1 MAMLKTLT
9 LLLIVLASCMSSS
22 EADRITTQKE
32 GDEAQATSEDKAEIK
47 TVEFHNLN
55 EEDFTDEEHQEV
67 QAEDANFASGLTA
80 EMNFTPRPLCPCVEP
95 YRGGDGRVAIDNCF
109 WCKYKSM
116 NDLKRTICKKCSASV
131 GDTLYLETWQTCLGT
146 GCYRE
151 KGHCSRPTTVGVTYD
166 KEHFVNALKCP
177 PPAGGLALGGNSWD
191 MIQGVLAANNRLNS
205 NGGVLSSPM
214 YSSDSAKAKANCKT
228 DYTAVF
234 IEHWRTCTG
243 PNGCYHQKTYTCE
256 KQYSDVSVCLKTV
269 LEKNGVTYSK
279 AHQLSF
285 VSCKASEDR

>member
-22 EADRITTQKE
+22 EANRIQTQKV

-47 TVEFHNLN
+47 TVEFHNHN
-55 EEDFTDEEHQEV
+55 EDSKIFTDEEHQEV

-80 EMNFTPRPLCPCVEP
+80 EMKFTPRGSCSCVES
-95 YRGGDGRVAIDNCF
+95 YRGSDGRVEIDNCF

-116 NDLKRTICKKCSASV
+116 NDLKRSICKQCRASV
-131 GDTLYLETWQTCLGT
+131 GDTVYLETWQTCLGT
-146 GCYRE
+146 GCYQE
-151 KGHCSRPTTVGVTYD
+151 KGHCSRPTTVGVTYN
-166 KEHFVNALKCP
+166 KEHFVNALTCVP
-177 PPAGGLALGGNSWD
+177 PVGGNSWD

-205 NGGVLSSPM
+205 GGGVLSRPM
-214 YSSDSAKAKANCKT
+214 YPSDSAKAKENCNA

-234 IEHWRTCTG
+234 IEHWRTCID
-243 PNGCYHQKTYTCE
+243 CYHQIKYTCRNE
-256 KQYSDVSVCLKTV
+256 YSDVSVCLNTV
-269 LEKNGVTYSK
+269 RKKNGVTYGK